1 MKGADMY
8 PSNNRRA
15 LVSWKVGIVISII
28 SAVRGLAGAV
38 IGIIAILSK

>member
-15 LVSWKVGIVISII
+15 RISWKVGTVIPII
-28 SAVRGLAGAV
+28 IAITGFAGAV
-38 IGIIAILSK
+38 IGIVAVLSK